1 VFAAEHEATEFT
13 RILKEVAE
21 RDDVTVLAWCLLS
34 NHYHL
39 DVRSGEVSLDRP
51 MRSLQQRVTRGV
63 NARQRVWG
71 PLWQGRFK
79 VKIVDSQ
86 RYLDSLL
93 AYIHLNPVA
102 AGIVDDPADYRWSGH
117 LDLLGERR
125 KPIVDV
131 DEVLRVFGRTR
142 RSARAAYVR
151 RIKGAVEEEWIG
163 EEPGR
168 LPWWRLG
175 RPPKA
180 ELEDPEDEVRERRE
194 KERMGPEWRPEVDV
208 DTFVSKVSELLG
220 LDEQD
225 LRSSSRAVELV
236 EGREILMT
244 LGVERY
250 RLRVKELAESVRKSP
265 DGMSQALARG
275 VKRRAQDAEFRN
287 RLVDLDH
294 AVAEAIIIA
303 ANNAIA

>member
-1 VFAAEHEATEFT
+1 
-13 RILKEVAE
+13 
-21 RDDVTVLAWCLLS
+21 
-34 NHYHL
+34 
-39 DVRSGEVSLDRP
+39 
-51 MRSLQQRVTRGV
+51 
-63 NARQRVWG
+63 
-71 PLWQGRFK
+71 
-79 VKIVDSQ
+79 
-86 RYLDSLL
+86 
-93 AYIHLNPVA
+93 
-102 AGIVDDPADYRWSGH
+102 
-117 LDLLGERR
+117 
-125 KPIVDV
+125 V

-180 ELEDPEDEVRERRE
+180 ELEDPEDAVRKRRK

-208 DTFVSKVSELLG
+208 ATFVSKVSELLG

-225 LRSSSRAVELV
+225 LRSSRRAVELV
-236 EGREILMT
+236 EGRELLMT

-250 RLRVKELAESVRKSP
+250 RLRVKELAENVCKSP

-275 VKRRAQDAEFRN
+275 VRRRAQDADFRN
-287 RLVDLDH
+287 RLRDLDH
-294 AVAEAIIIA
+294 AVAQGIPIA
-303 ANNAIA
+303 TQ